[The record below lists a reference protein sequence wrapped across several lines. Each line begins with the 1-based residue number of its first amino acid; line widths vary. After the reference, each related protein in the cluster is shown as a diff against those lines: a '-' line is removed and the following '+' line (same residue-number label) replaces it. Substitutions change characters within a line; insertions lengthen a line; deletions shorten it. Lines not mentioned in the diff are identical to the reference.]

1 MEVSLG
7 KTKTGSMPER
17 SSKPSDMPATKTASA
32 IGLRLALG
40 KKTDRRSSHIKTTPL
55 TTLLRRLDIAEWNR
69 VHIAITAA
77 LGVGWLLDAFEV
89 TIVNNVIGTFRNLW
103 HLTNLQ
109 ASWIL
114 SIWFVGIMAGA
125 YVFGY
130 LADRFGRRRCSCSHC
145 CFTASLRS

>member
-1 MEVSLG
+1 V
-7 KTKTGSMPER
+7 
-17 SSKPSDMPATKTASA
+17 
-32 IGLRLALG
+32 
-40 KKTDRRSSHIKTTPL
+40 

-109 ASWIL
+109 ASGIL
-114 SIWFVGIMAGA
+114 SILFVGIMAGA
-125 YVFGY
+125 YV
-130 LADRFGRRRCSCSHC
+130 LVISLTVSDAAARSCSH
-145 CFTASLRS
+145 

>member
-1 MEVSLG
+1 MPLPL
-7 KTKTGSMPER
+7 KHTKV
-17 SSKPSDMPATKTASA
+17 
-32 IGLRLALG
+32 
-40 KKTDRRSSHIKTTPL
+40 

-109 ASWIL
+109 ASLIR
-114 SIWFVGIMAGA
+114 STRFVGIMAGA
-125 YVFGY
+125 YGFGY
-130 LADRFGRRRCSCSHC
+130 RFGRRRLFLLTLRCSIG
-145 CFTASLRS
+145 